1 MGRRALRT
9 PVAVPASEATL
20 TARDVRAV
28 TDECFRPS
36 FEGRV
41 GVEVEWLVVPFDD
54 PCRPVPFATVRDAL
68 EAAVPQLDGC
78 RLTFEPGGQVEL
90 SSDAGVGVDAACR
103 SVAHDTSLLRSVLS
117 AQGLDLVGSGLDP
130 LRPGRRVVDTPR
142 YRAMETYFAPAWPA
156 GASMMCGTASVQVN
170 LDVGTAEDVDT
181 RFTLGHGLGPTLAAA
196 FANSPLQ
203 DGRPTGWRSTRLAIW
218 FALDGTR
225 VAPVSCDRPARDAW
239 ERYVLD
245 SRVMLVRRDAETYE
259 AVLDP
264 LPFRAW
270 MEGRGP
276 AEYPTVEDLRYHLT
290 TLFPPIRPRG
300 WLEFRMIDS
309 LPDPWWRVP
318 VAVTTALLDDEEAA
332 ERAAHAVRRTRRLW
346 REAACHAVHHPQLA
360 RSARDCFAAALD
372 ALPRLGACRGTC
384 DLVAEYRDRY
394 LARGR
399 CPADEQLAMW
409 TRDGFPVDSRAIRS
423 DPWPTA
429 EPAWT

>member
-9 PVAVPASEATL
+9 PVTVPAPEAIL
-20 TARDVRAV
+20 SARDLRAV

-41 GVEVEWLVVPFDD
+41 GIEVEWLVVPFDD
-54 PCRPVPFATVRDAL
+54 PRRPVPFPTVREAL
-68 EAAVPQLDGC
+68 EAAEPHLDGC

-90 SSDAGVGVDAACR
+90 SSNAQLGVDAACR
-103 SVAHDTSLLRSVLS
+103 SVAHDASLVRSALD
-117 AQGLDLVGSGLDP
+117 AQGLELVGSGLDP
-130 LRPGRRVVDTPR
+130 LRPRRRVVDTPR
-142 YRAMETYFAPAWPA
+142 YRAMERYFAPEWPA

-170 LDVGTAEDVDT
+170 LDVGSAHDVET
-181 RFTLGHGLGPTLAAA
+181 RFRRAHALGPTLAAA

-218 FALDGTR
+218 FALDSTR
-225 VAPVSCDRPARDAW
+225 SAPVACDRPARDAW

-245 SRVMLVRRDAETYE
+245 SRVMLVRRGDDSYE
-259 AVLDP
+259 PVVDP
-264 LPFRAW
+264 LSFGAW
-270 MEGRGP
+270 MRGDGS
-276 AEYPTVEDLRYHLT
+276 AGYPTVEDLRYHLT
-290 TLFPPIRPRG
+290 TLFPPVRPRG

-318 VAVTTALLDDEEAA
+318 VAVTAALLDDSEAA
-332 ERAAHAVRRTRRLW
+332 ERATHAVHRTRGLW
-346 REAACHAVHHPQLA
+346 REAACHAVHHPRLG

-372 ALPRLGACRGTC
+372 ALPRLGASDGTC
-384 DLVAEYRDRY
+384 ELVAEYRDRY

-399 CPADEQLAMW
+399 CPADEQLAAW
-409 TRDGFPVDSRAIRS
+409 TRDGFPTHATADAAG
-423 DPWPTA
+423 PWPTT